1 MSKEKKN
8 DLPSINDFTDYSL
21 PSVEDFIENSS
32 DDIKEEIQIV
42 EDSDKDISSPWPELL
57 RLISDVRNDIP
68 KIPEIK
74 YYDEELEHLEK
85 TINEIKEK
93 SYDVEIEAI
102 CEQIDIVKNYVSTS
116 LENIPEIKYYDE
128 ELEHLEKT
136 Y

>member
-102 CEQIDIVKNYVSTS
+102 CEQIDIVKNYSNKFTPS
-116 LENIPEIKYYDE
+116 FLFNEFLND
-128 ELEHLEKT
+128 
-136 Y
+136 